1 MKRAIAIIA
10 LVAWRSMSLLTFARS
25 HPTLPASVLFN
36 DTELHI
42 LTWFAQQR
50 NHKPPITCEDAVI
63 LVAMLG
69 GYIDGKKNRRP
80 GYQIFNVGYE
90 KLELLS
96 YFYPCNQHKVE
107 WEQKE

>member
-36 DTELHI
+36 DTELYI
-42 LTWFAQQR
+42 LTLFAEQR
-50 NHKPPITCEDAVI
+50 NHKPPISCEDAVI

-69 GYIDGKKNRRP
+69 GYIDRKNRRP
-80 GYQIFNVGYE
+80 GYQIFNAGYE

-96 YFYPCNQHKVE
+96 TFHSYHLHKVE